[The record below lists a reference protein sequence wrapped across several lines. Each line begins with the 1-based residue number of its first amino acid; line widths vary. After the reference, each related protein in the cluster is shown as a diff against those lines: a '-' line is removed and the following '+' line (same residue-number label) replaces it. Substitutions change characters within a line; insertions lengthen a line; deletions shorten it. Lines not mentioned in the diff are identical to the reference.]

1 MAIEVISTIKPKNNG
16 SFPIVE
22 AKDVSVDENGTRLSE
37 KLSNLGT
44 PSVSTDFSVPTFDL
58 TALGLVAVSLDG
70 TQTILQ
76 TDTTEIVSA
85 LEKGTIRF
93 SLDVALGEA
102 VAPFSVIPNIACSS
116 ADGVYMCTAVYE
128 LNGKI
133 LVTFIVQEGFV
144 VVQASAFG
152 ETSDNEIPSFD
163 LAALG
168 LDAVTLDGN
177 ETILQT
183 DTTEIVS
190 ALEKGTIRFSLDVAV
205 GEAVAPFSVMP
216 NIACSPAEGAYM
228 CTAVYDFNG
237 KILVTFIV
245 QEGFVV
251 VMASALG
258 EAETESVATN
268 IDLSK
273 FNTSG
278 QITETY
284 ADGSTKTTTI
294 EFDADGNPVKITDGD
309 GNVTTLTW

>member
-1 MAIEVISTIKPKNNG
+1 MAIEVIGTIKPKNNG

-58 TALGLVAVSLDG
+58 AALGLVAVTLDG
-70 TQTILQ
+70 TQALLQ

-93 SLDVALGEA
+93 SLDVALGE
-102 VAPFSVIPNIACSS
+102 VVMPFSVIPNIACSS

-144 VVQASAFG
+144 VVMASAFG
-152 ETSDNEIPSFD
+152 E
-163 LAALG
+163 A
-168 LDAVTLDGN
+168 
-177 ETILQT
+177 Q
-183 DTTEIVS
+183 
-190 ALEKGTIRFSLDVAV
+190 
-205 GEAVAPFSVMP
+205 
-216 NIACSPAEGAYM
+216 
-228 CTAVYDFNG
+228 
-237 KILVTFIV
+237 
-245 QEGFVV
+245 
-251 VMASALG
+251 
-258 EAETESVATN
+258 TESVATA
-268 IDLSK
+268 IDMSK
-273 FNTSG
+273 FDTSG

-284 ADGSTKTTTI
+284 IDGSTKTTTI
-294 EFDADGNPVKITDGD
+294 EFDINGQPIKITDGD

>member
-1 MAIEVISTIKPKNNG
+1 MAIEVIGTIKPKNNG

-58 TALGLVAVSLDG
+58 AALGLVAVTLDG
-70 TQTILQ
+70 TQALLQ

-93 SLDVALGEA
+93 SLDVALGE
-102 VAPFSVIPNIACSS
+102 VVMPFSVIPNIACAS
-116 ADGVYMCTAVYE
+116 ADGAYMCTAVYE

-144 VVQASAFG
+144 VVRA
-152 ETSDNEIPSFD
+152 
-163 LAALG
+163 
-168 LDAVTLDGN
+168 
-177 ETILQT
+177 
-183 DTTEIVS
+183 S
-190 ALEKGTIRFSLDVAV
+190 ALEEAQP
-205 GEAVAPFSVMP
+205 EAVA
-216 NIACSPAEGAYM
+216 
-228 CTAVYDFNG
+228 T
-237 KILVTFIV
+237 T
-245 QEGFVV
+245 
-251 VMASALG
+251 
-258 EAETESVATN
+258 
-268 IDLSK
+268 IDMRK
-273 FNTSG
+273 FDTSG

>member
-58 TALGLVAVSLDG
+58 AALGLVAVS
-70 TQTILQ
+70 
-76 TDTTEIVSA
+76 
-85 LEKGTIRF
+85 
-93 SLDVALGEA
+93 
-102 VAPFSVIPNIACSS
+102 
-116 ADGVYMCTAVYE
+116 
-128 LNGKI
+128 
-133 LVTFIVQEGFV
+133 
-144 VVQASAFG
+144 
-152 ETSDNEIPSFD
+152 
-163 LAALG
+163 
-168 LDAVTLDGN
+168 LDGN

-216 NIACSPAEGAYM
+216 NIACSSAEGAYM

-237 KILVTFIV
+237 KKLVTFII

-251 VMASALG
+251 VMASAFG
-258 EAETESVATN
+258 EAQTESVATN

-273 FNTSG
+273 FDTSG